1 VVKFPVS
8 ITYSDANKPSWLG
21 VIKEDPSADFQL
33 TITLESY
40 DRMRF
45 DEVNIEGLLVD
56 LPKAITDT
64 GLTVADVNAIIAF
77 IRFTAPRL
85 TLVINGTGVDNFEI
99 ILPPGVTVSQVVK
112 ATGEQ
117 IPFFYNVARNSVVFT
132 VEFHSI
138 EEIQLLVASISSVL
152 NRAVVAISGVM
163 ITLSVLQMI
172 IRQMSSIA
180 EEVRRRI

>member
-1 VVKFPVS
+1 MVTFPVS
-8 ITYSDANKPSWLG
+8 VTYSDANRPSWLA
-21 VIKEDPSADFQL
+21 VIKEDSSADFQL

-40 DRMRF
+40 DRIRF
-45 DEVNIEGLLVD
+45 DETNIEGLLVD
-56 LPKAITDT
+56 LPSAIADT

-85 TLVINGTGVDNFEI
+85 TLVINGTGVDNYEI

-117 IPFFYNVARNSVVFT
+117 VPFFYNMARNSVVFT

-138 EEIQLLVASISSVL
+138 EEIQLLVASVSNIL
-152 NRAVVAISGVM
+152 NKAVQAIASVM
-163 ITLSVLQMI
+163 ITLSVLQI
-172 IRQMSSIA
+172 IIKQMASIT
-180 EEVRRRI
+180 EEVRRRT

>member
-1 VVKFPVS
+1 MVTFPVS
-8 ITYSDANKPSWLG
+8 VTYSDANKPSWIG

-40 DRMRF
+40 NRISF
-45 DEVNIEGLLVD
+45 NETNIEGLLVD

-64 GLTVADVNAIIAF
+64 GLSVADVNAIIAF

-85 TLVINGTGVDNFEI
+85 TLVINGTGVDNYEI

-117 IPFFYNVARNSVVFT
+117 VPFFFNVARNSVVFT
-132 VEFHSI
+132 VTFHST
-138 EEIQLLVASISSVL
+138 EEIQLLVASVSSML
-152 NRAVVAISGVM
+152 NKAVVSISGVM
-163 ITLSVLQMI
+163 ITMSVLQII
-172 IRQMSSIA
+172 IRQMASIT
-180 EEVRRRI
+180 EEVRRRT

>member
-1 VVKFPVS
+1 VVTFPVS

-77 IRFTAPRL
+77 IRFTAPRI

-117 IPFFYNVARNSVVFT
+117 VPFFYNYARNSVVFT

-152 NRAVVAISGVM
+152 NKAVVAISGAM
-163 ITLSVLQMI
+163 ITMSVLQI
-172 IRQMSSIA
+172 ILREMGAIA

>member
-1 VVKFPVS
+1 MVTFPVS
-8 ITYSDANKPSWLG
+8 ITYSDENRPSWLA
-21 VIKEDPSADFQL
+21 VVKENPDQPFQL

-40 DRMRF
+40 DRIRF

-56 LPKAITDT
+56 LPKAIADT

-77 IRFTAPRL
+77 IRFTAPRI

-112 ATGEQ
+112 ATGEL

-132 VEFHSI
+132 VEFHSV
-138 EEIQLLVASISSVL
+138 EEIHLLVASISNVL
-152 NRAVVAISGVM
+152 NKAVIAISGVM
-163 ITLSVLQMI
+163 ITLSVLQAI
-172 IRQMSSIA
+172 IKQMASIV
-180 EEVRRRI
+180 EEVRRRT